1 MRLLYVEKCG
11 LFSLVFAAIL
21 LLLLGASLTAV
32 VVGVCETLK
41 GKIAVGLIFGFIFS
55 VILVVGVVTS
65 IPAKYKVILNPDYP
79 MSDLY
84 AKYKVVDQEG
94 EIWTLQE
101 KKGISIYDDDIYMY
115 EDDE

>member
-1 MRLLYVEKCG
+1 MI
-11 LFSLVFAAIL
+11 A
-21 LLLLGASLTAV
+21 
-32 VVGVCETLK
+32 VGVCNTLK
-41 GKIAVGLIFGFIFS
+41 GKIVAGLIFGFLYS
-55 VILVVGVVTS
+55 ALLVVVIATS

-101 KKGISIYDDDIYMY
+101 KKGISIYDDDIYVY
-115 EDDE
+115 EDEE